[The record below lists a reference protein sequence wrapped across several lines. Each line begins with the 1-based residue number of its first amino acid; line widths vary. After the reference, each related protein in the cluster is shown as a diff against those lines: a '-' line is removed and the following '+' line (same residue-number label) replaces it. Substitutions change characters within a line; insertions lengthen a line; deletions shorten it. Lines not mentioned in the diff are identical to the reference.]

1 MIQQHNL
8 QIGKHQK
15 QTKLKLF
22 HKNPQQKQKDQHQY
36 QGKER
41 KKKKNSCQDKIKQHM
56 AGFIP
61 GQATSRLEIHTTYT
75 VTTQGKTTAVHLQ
88 KKKCFPTLPSRYTQ
102 TPSNA

>member
-8 QIGKHQK
+8 QIGEHRK

-61 GQATSRLEIHTTYT
+61 GQATSRLEIHTT
-75 VTTQGKTTAVHLQ
+75 QLLLRGKQQQLIC
-88 KKKCFPTLPSRYTQ
+88 KKGVFPTLPSR
-102 TPSNA
+102 